1 MTKRAIL
8 AITLSL
14 LACILILLAAF
25 MLLFDYMPTLAY
37 ALMFIACYLS
47 IVAFAITGKKG

>member
-1 MTKRAIL
+1 MTRRKTL
-8 AITLSL
+8 VLTLSL
-14 LACILILLAAF
+14 FACILILLAAF

-47 IVAFAITGKKG
+47 IVAFAITGKRG

>member
-1 MTKRAIL
+1 MTRRKTL
-8 AITLSL
+8 VLTLSL

-47 IVAFAITGKKG
+47 IVAFAITGKRG